1 MFMEL
6 ITATQKKVAAEEL
19 INAFDSKFFKTMSE
33 PVRMHIL
40 KILLLNGRSDIATI
54 ADMMPQDRSVI
65 SRHLNLMSE
74 VGILKC
80 EKETRHMFYEI
91 DGNVFLDKLE
101 NMTQQIRKC
110 MPLCCPDCLK

>member
-1 MFMEL
+1 MKL
-6 ITATQKKVAAEEL
+6 ITDPQKRVAAEDL

-33 PVRMHIL
+33 PVRMQIL
-40 KILLLNGRSDIATI
+40 KFLLLNGRSDIATI
-54 ADMMPQDRSVI
+54 AENMPQDRSVI

-80 EKETRHMFYEI
+80 EKETRHVFYEI
-91 DGNVFLDKLE
+91 DGNVFIAKLE
-101 NMTQQIRKC
+101 TMTNQIRKC